1 LPFGPDH
8 FSNLIA
14 FRAVGDHYNSPV
26 TNKENMPV
34 AEQHNL
40 PVSNHH
46 NGPAARHRRKY
57 FWLAVAALLMLQ
69 ASLALI
75 IVHRESLT
83 FDEDDHM
90 FAGYM
95 MWKAGDYGLNPEHP
109 PLVKLL
115 ATVPILPDHLWV
127 PPRRDHEFFKAEAYL
142 NGRDW
147 LARNDGDR
155 NHLVFKMRA
164 SAELLA
170 LGLCL
175 LVFLTAREWF
185 GDAAGLIAL
194 TLVVFD
200 PNVLAHSA
208 LVTTDIGVSC
218 FFVAAIWTFYRFATR
233 PTIFRLLIAGV
244 ATGLLLATKHSGIL
258 IGPMFV
264 CLIAWEVLT
273 VPTGAAGTARKRTAL
288 RLTGGFFAIVVVS
301 VFVLW
306 CFYGFR
312 YTARPAGVAFSTS
325 VAQYAAPLPH
335 FEYAC
340 VVAVSRLHLLPES
353 YLVGLIDVKR
363 AAAFYPTFLLGKV
376 YAHGQWDYFPFVIL
390 IKTTL
395 GLLLL
400 LIFAAFATV
409 TGKLKKRRELFY
421 TLAPPVIYLA
431 VAMMSGMNI
440 GVRHLLPMYAFVTIF
455 AAAGTV
461 TLAGPGRD
469 INRRWAV
476 VCAILIAASIVSSLL
491 AFPNEIAYANE
502 AWGGPK
508 NVHNLLSDAN
518 VDWAQQLFQVKQWQ
532 DRHPDQECW
541 FAYFARPEIDP
552 GVYGIR
558 CHALP
563 TIDTQWLGSADVIPP
578 SITGAVVIS
587 AGDLS
592 GCEWPSGQVN
602 PYRSFQSLHPDVTI
616 DDSVFVYQGTFA
628 VPDISAVSHAQQ
640 SEILLEQKQP
650 GPALVLAREAAVIA
664 PENLF
669 AETALG
675 DAANASGDK
684 QTAETAWLA
693 AIQIAQRLEPDAQV
707 SYIPDLESDIKRLSG
722 SKN

>member
-1 LPFGPDH
+1 VRDL
-8 FSNLIA
+8 
-14 FRAVGDHYNSPV
+14 YNRPV
-26 TNKENMPV
+26 TN
-34 AEQHNL
+34 
-40 PVSNHH
+40 
-46 NGPAARHRRKY
+46 HRPKY
-57 FWLAVAALLMLQ
+57 FWLTAAVLLVIQAAL
-69 ASLALI
+69 ALTM
-75 IVHRESLT
+75 VHRESLT

-90 FAGYM
+90 FAGYR
-95 MWKAGDYGLNPEHP
+95 MWKAADYGLNPEHP

-115 ATVPILPDHLWV
+115 ATVPILSDNLWV
-127 PPRRDHEFFKAEAYL
+127 PLPLNHRFFKSEAYL

-155 NHLVFKMRA
+155 QHLVFKMRA

-170 LGLCL
+170 IGLCL
-175 LVFLTAREWF
+175 LVFLAAREWF

-218 FFVAAIWTFYRFATR
+218 FFVAAIWAFYRFAVR
-233 PTIFRLLIAGV
+233 PTLIRLLLAGL

-264 CLIAWEVLT
+264 SLIAWEVFT
-273 VPTGAAGTARKRTAL
+273 APGAERKRTAL
-288 RLTGGFFAIVVVS
+288 RLTGGFFAIVVLS
-301 VFVLW
+301 VCVLW
-306 CFYGFR
+306 AFYGFR
-312 YTARPAGVAFSTS
+312 YTARPAGMAFSTS

-335 FEYAC
+335 FESAS

-353 YLVGLIDVKR
+353 YLVGLVDVKL
-363 AAAFYPTFLLGKV
+363 ASVDYPTFLLGKV
-376 YAHGQWDYFPFVIL
+376 YPHGQWDYFPFVIL

-400 LIFAAFATV
+400 LVLAAFATV
-409 TGKLKKRRELFY
+409 TGKLTRRRELFY
-421 TLAPPVIYLA
+421 ALAPPALYLA

-440 GVRHLLPMYAFVTIF
+440 GVRHLLPMYAFAIIF
-455 AAAGTV
+455 AAAGAA
-461 TLAGPGRD
+461 TLAGM
-469 INRRWAV
+469 NRRWA
-476 VCAILIAASIVSSLL
+476 ILCSALIVAHIVSSLL

-502 AWGGPK
+502 AWGGPQ
-508 NVHNLLSDAN
+508 NVHTLLSDAN
-518 VDWAQQLFQVKQWQ
+518 VDWGQQLFQVKQWQ
-532 DRHPDQECW
+532 DSHPDQECW

-563 TIDTQWLGSADVIPP
+563 TLDTQFLGGAEVIPP
-578 SITGAVVIS
+578 SITGAVLIS

-592 GCEWPSGQVN
+592 GCEWPSAQVN
-602 PYRSFQSLHPDVTI
+602 PYRSFQPLHPDLTI

-628 VPDISAVSHAQQ
+628 APEISAISRAQQ
-640 SEILLEQKQP
+640 SQTFLEQKQP
-650 GPALVLAREAAVIA
+650 GPALVLAREAVAIA

-675 DAANASGDK
+675 DAAAAVGDK
-684 QTAETAWLA
+684 QLAETAWQA
-693 AIQIAQRLEPDAQV
+693 AIQVAQHLEPGAQP
-707 SYIPDLESDIKRLSG
+707 SYIPDLESRIKRLSSG
-722 SKN
+722 NN

>member
-1 LPFGPDH
+1 
-8 FSNLIA
+8 
-14 FRAVGDHYNSPV
+14 
-26 TNKENMPV
+26 MPV
-34 AEQHNL
+34 RSHDG
-40 PVSNHH
+40 
-46 NGPAARHRRKY
+46 GPATRTHRGLAAKRRPKY
-57 FWLAVAALLMLQ
+57 LWLVVAALLVIQ
-69 ASLALI
+69 AALALT

-115 ATVPILPDHLWV
+115 ATVPILSDNLWV
-127 PPRRDHEFFKAEAYL
+127 PPPRHQFFKAEAYL

-155 NHLVFKMRA
+155 QQLVFKMRA

-170 LGLCL
+170 IGLCL

-185 GDAAGLIAL
+185 GEAAGLVAL

-218 FFVAAIWTFYRFATR
+218 FFVAAIWTFYRFAAR
-233 PTIFRLLIAGV
+233 PTIIRLLIAGV

-258 IGPMFV
+258 IGPMLI

-273 VPTGAAGTARKRTAL
+273 ATGGERKRIAL
-288 RLTGGFFAIVVVS
+288 RLTGGFCAIVVLS

-312 YTARPAGVAFSTS
+312 YSARPAGVEFSTS
-325 VAQYAAPLPH
+325 VAKYAATLPH

-340 VVAVSRLHLLPES
+340 VLTVSRLHLLPES
-353 YLVGLIDVKR
+353 YLVGLVDVKLV
-363 AAAFYPTFLLGKV
+363 AAFYPTYLLGKV
-376 YAHGQWDYFPFVIL
+376 YAHGQWDYFPIVIL

-400 LIFAAFATV
+400 IALATFATV
-409 TGKLKKRRELFY
+409 TGKLAKRRELVY
-421 TLAPPVIYLA
+421 TLVPPIIYLA

-440 GVRHLLPMYAFVTIF
+440 GVRHLLPMYAFLIIF
-455 AAAGTV
+455 AAAGAV
-461 TLAGPGRD
+461 TLAGLERDSRMVRSSGIGRSWAG
-469 INRRWAV
+469 NRRWAI
-476 VCAILIAASIVSSLL
+476 VCSVLIAAHIVSSLL

-518 VDWAQQLFQVKQWQ
+518 VDWAQQLYQVKQWQ

-563 TIDTQWLGSADVIPP
+563 TIDTQWMGSADVIPP

-602 PYRSFQSLHPDVTI
+602 PYRSFQSLHPDETI
-616 DDSVFVYQGTFA
+616 DDSVFVYQGTFS
-628 VPDISAVSHAQQ
+628 VPDISATSHAQQ

-650 GPALVLAREAAVIA
+650 GPALVLAREAVAIT

-675 DAANASGDK
+675 DAAAESSDRH
-684 QTAETAWLA
+684 TAETAWLA
-693 AIQIAQRLEPDAQV
+693 AIQVAQQLEPDAQV
-707 SYIPDLESDIKRLSG
+707 SYIPDLESKIKRLSEG
-722 SKN
+722 KN

>member
-1 LPFGPDH
+1 M
-8 FSNLIA
+8 
-14 FRAVGDHYNSPV
+14 
-26 TNKENMPV
+26 TNDQNRPAGED
-34 AEQHNL
+34 Q
-40 PVSNHH
+40 
-46 NGPAARHRRKY
+46 NGPAAGHRRKY
-57 FWLAVAALLMLQ
+57 LWLAVAALLVLQ
-69 ASLALI
+69 ATLALI

-115 ATVPILPDHLWV
+115 ATVPILADHLWV
-127 PPRRDHEFFKAEAYL
+127 PPPRDHAFFKAEAYL

-155 NHLVFKMRA
+155 NQLVFKMRV

-185 GDAAGLIAL
+185 GDAAGFVALI
-194 TLVVFD
+194 LVVFD
-200 PNVLAHSA
+200 PNMLAHSA

-218 FFVAAIWTFYRFATR
+218 FFVAAIWTFYRFASR
-233 PTIFRLLIAGV
+233 PTIIRLLIAGV

-273 VPTGAAGTARKRTAL
+273 AKGAERKRTAL
-288 RLTGGFFAIVVVS
+288 RLTGGLCAIVVVS
-301 VFVLW
+301 VLVLW

-340 VVAVSRLHLLPES
+340 MIAVSRLHLLPES

-400 LIFAAFATV
+400 MVLGAFATV
-409 TGKLKKRRELFY
+409 TGKLKKRREVFY
-421 TLAPPVIYLA
+421 TLVPPVIYLA

-440 GVRHLLPMYAFVTIF
+440 GVRHLLPMYAFVIIF
-455 AAAGTV
+455 AAAGAV
-461 TLAGPGRD
+461 TLAGTNGR

-476 VCAILIAASIVSSLL
+476 ACAVLIAASIVSSLL
-491 AFPNEIAYANE
+491 VFPNEIAYANE
-502 AWGGPK
+502 AWGGPQ

-518 VDWAQQLFQVKQWQ
+518 LDWGQQLFQVKQWQ
-532 DRHPDQECW
+532 DAHPDQECW
-541 FAYFARPEIDP
+541 FAYFPRPEIDP

-558 CHALP
+558 CHAMP
-563 TIDTQWLGSADVIPP
+563 TIDTQWIGGADVIPP
-578 SITGAVVIS
+578 SITGAVLIS

-616 DDSVFVYQGTFA
+616 DHSVFVYEGTFA
-628 VPDISAVSHAQQ
+628 VPDISATSHAQQ
-640 SEILLEQKQP
+640 SEILLEEKQP
-650 GPALVLAREAAVIA
+650 GPALVLAREAVVIA

-675 DAANASGDK
+675 DAAAASGDK
-684 QTAETAWLA
+684 QAAETAWLA
-693 AIQIAQRLEPDAQV
+693 AIQIAQQLEPDAQV
-707 SYIPDLESDIKRLSG
+707 SYVPDLDSDIKRLAG
-722 SKN
+722 GKN